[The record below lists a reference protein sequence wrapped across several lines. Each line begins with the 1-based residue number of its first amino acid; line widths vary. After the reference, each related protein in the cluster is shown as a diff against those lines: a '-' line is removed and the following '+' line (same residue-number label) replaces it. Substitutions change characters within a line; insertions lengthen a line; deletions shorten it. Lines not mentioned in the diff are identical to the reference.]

1 MHGLKLFLSK
11 VGQERISY
19 VLPEIVCHL
28 RYMGFRMVA
37 LGVNAQDPVI
47 YMMDGAGFLCFQ

>member
-28 RYMGFRMVA
+28 QYMGFRMVA

-47 YMMDGAGFLCFQ
+47 YI